1 MAALDV
7 QAIIKR
13 AYIDDTF
20 RIGLMR
26 DFDGMIQEYHLELT
40 EEERGELSGI
50 DWENFG
56 TLAGGGG
63 TWVHIY
69 KPSPA

>member
-1 MAALDV
+1 MAAIDV

-13 AYIDDTF
+13 AYLDDTF

-26 DFDGMIQEYHLELT
+26 DFAGTVSSYHLELT
-40 EEERGELSGI
+40 EDEQEELSGI

-56 TLAGGGG
+56 TLVGGGG

-69 KPSPA
+69 RSLA